1 MTGARTAITGI
12 EPYLRRADTE
22 ALACVFRISAEAF
35 VAEFAADLVGA
46 VTVLFAADLAG
57 AFVCF

>member
-12 EPYLRRADTE
+12 EPYLRRADTG